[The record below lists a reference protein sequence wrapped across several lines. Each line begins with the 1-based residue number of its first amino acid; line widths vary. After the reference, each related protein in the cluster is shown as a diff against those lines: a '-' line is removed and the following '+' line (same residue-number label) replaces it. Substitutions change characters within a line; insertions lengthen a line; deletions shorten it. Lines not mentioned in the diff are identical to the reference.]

1 MIPVEGMRPGMC
13 VCVCDHSHCK
23 LEGNETWTPT
33 ATGQEIA
40 GAQDVWNVWDLVVSL
55 ELSRR
60 NL

>member
-1 MIPVEGMRPGMC
+1 MY
-13 VCVCDHSHCK
+13 VCVCAYDHSHCK
-23 LEGNETWTPT
+23 LEGNEAWTPT

-40 GAQDVWNVWDLVVSL
+40 GAWDVWNVWGLVVSL